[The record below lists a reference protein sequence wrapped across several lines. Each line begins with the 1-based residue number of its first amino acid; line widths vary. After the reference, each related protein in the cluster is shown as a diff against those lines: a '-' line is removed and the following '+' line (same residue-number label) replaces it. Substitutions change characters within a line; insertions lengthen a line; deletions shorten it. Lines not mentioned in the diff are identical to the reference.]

1 MKNSHDKDDVRSV
14 SLPARRISRL
24 GKLGS
29 LTAGVA
35 TNMALNVI
43 KQFGQEKRPSFRYLL
58 LTPPNVKRVSDQ
70 LAEMRG
76 SAKVR

>member
-14 SLPARRISRL
+14 SLPARSISRL

-29 LTAGVA
+29 STAGVA

-43 KQFGQEKRPSFRYLL
+43 KQFGQGKRPSFRDLL

>member
-1 MKNSHDKDDVRSV
+1 MENSHDKDELRTI
-14 SLPARRISRL
+14 SLPARRIARL

-35 TNMALNVI
+35 TNMALN
-43 KQFGQEKRPSFRYLL
+43 
-58 LTPPNVKRVSDQ
+58 RVSDQ
-70 LAEMRG
+70 LAQMRG